1 MSKRRRG
8 YPSETRVKRGD
19 RVVHGDKEFIREA
32 RSQRPLSMRIWTPLS
47 RRVVPEERALRWVP
61 QELLL
66 TRLIATIPSCGLAR
80 LLARLASLDALA
92 EFAVPA
98 FCAVENPGT
107 CPRGPLM
114 STGGSLDPL
123 ADHRCAGASTPHSQY
138 LPHLR
143 QPQCSYG
150 LTVAGKDLSTSVGP
164 SPEARSRASEG
175 SGATNQWAVLLRAS
189 RAPSGRCEGT
199 VAAALVFQS
208 VPGAL
213 RGLGGGC
220 TGGVPRY
227 PVAGSERDEDDWP
240 YLDTFC
246 VIARILNGWGSIRC
260 GKCGEGVPNAVVP
273 GYCEMHLGARQRRS
287 HEDIPQP
294 KEEGNKVVQW
304 SQNLS
309 GTSWKLSPT
318 LVQGWAFKTT
328 TKASNGR

>member
-1 MSKRRRG
+1 MGIPAKQESSGETGWSTATRSSFEKLGRNDLCPCGSGRRFQ
-8 YPSETRVKRGD
+8 V
-19 RVVHGDKEFIREA
+19 
-32 RSQRPLSMRIWTPLS
+32 L
-47 RRVVPEERALRWVP
+47 PEERALRWVP

-143 QPQCSYG
+143 QPQCSYW

-189 RAPSGRCEGT
+189 RAPSGC
-199 VAAALVFQS
+199 S
-208 VPGAL
+208 
-213 RGLGGGC
+213 
-220 TGGVPRY
+220 
-227 PVAGSERDEDDWP
+227 
-240 YLDTFC
+240 
-246 VIARILNGWGSIRC
+246 
-260 GKCGEGVPNAVVP
+260 
-273 GYCEMHLGARQRRS
+273 
-287 HEDIPQP
+287 
-294 KEEGNKVVQW
+294 EGNPDG
-304 SQNLS
+304 S
-309 GTSWKLSPT
+309 
-318 LVQGWAFKTT
+318 
-328 TKASNGR
+328 